1 MMRDE
6 EGGEEVDNEE
16 QSLEHYEDREQIGE
30 TKRKRRKG
38 TE

>member
-30 TKRKRRKG
+30 TRRRKG